1 MQIYSFLLLFSEIPL
16 YLSYFSQKESRNFL
30 HLFMKKVLILQGL
43 PASGKSTYAKQ
54 LVKDNVGM
62 YKRLNKDDLRA
73 MLDVG
78 NHSSANE
85 KFVEKVR
92 DLMLIE
98 ALKEGKHVV
107 IDDTNLADR
116 PVERIRNVVQK
127 YRSDTG
133 EQVEIEIKHFE
144 ISVEEAI
151 ARDAK
156 RGEASVGKKVITRMY
171 RQHILK
177 DERGPH
183 YQAQDTS
190 LPPAIL
196 CDLDGTLAII
206 KHRSPF
212 DGKSCGSDELNE
224 PIAEIL
230 KTYRANG
237 NAIIFMSGRNE
248 EAREATM
255 EWLQRHDIQYDGLNM
270 RPDKDMRKDSILKK
284 ELFEKYVQGKYFV
297 RFVLDDRDQ
306 VVDTWRLEL
315 GLPCLQVNYG
325 DF

>member
-1 MQIYSFLLLFSEIPL
+1 
-16 YLSYFSQKESRNFL
+16 
-30 HLFMKKVLILQGL
+30 MKKVIILQGL
-43 PASGKSTYAKQ
+43 PASGKSTYAKT
-54 LVKDNVGM
+54 LVTENVGM

-73 MLDVG
+73 MLDG
-78 NHSSANE
+78 GHHTPANE
-85 KFVEKVR
+85 KFVENVR

-116 PVERIRNVVQK
+116 PVERIKNVVQK
-127 YRSDTG
+127 YRLDTG
-133 EQVEIEIKHFE
+133 EQVEIEVKTFE
-144 ISVEEAI
+144 ISPEEAI
-151 ARDAK
+151 ERDAK
-156 RGEASVGKKVITRMY
+156 RGEASVGKKVIMRMY
-171 RQHILK
+171 KQHILK

-183 YQAQDTS
+183 YQPQDTS

-206 KHRSPF
+206 KNRSPF
-212 DGKSCGSDELNE
+212 DGKSCGSDELNA

-248 EAREATM
+248 DARAATT
-255 EWLQRHDIQYDGLNM
+255 EWLQRHNIEYDALNM

-284 ELFEKYVQGKYFV
+284 ELFEKYIQGKYFV

>member
-1 MQIYSFLLLFSEIPL
+1 
-16 YLSYFSQKESRNFL
+16 
-30 HLFMKKVLILQGL
+30 MKKVIILQGL

-54 LVKDNVGM
+54 LVKDNIGM

-78 NHSSANE
+78 HHTTSNE

-107 IDDTNLADR
+107 IDDTNLSDR
-116 PVERIRNVVQK
+116 PVERIRQVVQK
-127 YRSDTG
+127 YRTDTG
-133 EQVEIEIKHFE
+133 EQVEIEIKSFE
-144 ISVEEAI
+144 INVEEAI

-156 RGEASVGKKVITRMY
+156 RGEASVGKNVIMRMY
-171 RQHILK
+171 KQHILK
-177 DERGPH
+177 NERGPH
-183 YQAQDTS
+183 YKEQDRS

-206 KHRSPF
+206 KDRSPF

-230 KTYRANG
+230 RTYRANG

-248 EAREATM
+248 EARQVTM
-255 EWLQRHDIQYDGLNM
+255 DWLAKHNIEYDGLNM
-270 RPDKDMRKDSILKK
+270 RLDGDNRKDSIIKK
-284 ELFEKYVQGKYFV
+284 ELFEKYIQGKYFV

-306 VVDTWRLEL
+306 VVDTWRLDL

>member
-1 MQIYSFLLLFSEIPL
+1 
-16 YLSYFSQKESRNFL
+16 
-30 HLFMKKVLILQGL
+30 MKKVIILQGL

-54 LVKDNVGM
+54 LVKDNIGM

-78 NHSSANE
+78 HHTTSNE

-107 IDDTNLADR
+107 IDDTNLSDR
-116 PVERIRNVVQK
+116 PVERIRQVVQK
-127 YRSDTG
+127 YRTDTG
-133 EQVEIEIKHFE
+133 EQVEIEIKSFE
-144 ISVEEAI
+144 INVEEAI

-156 RGEASVGKKVITRMY
+156 RGEASVGKNVIMRMY
-171 RQHILK
+171 KQHILK
-177 DERGPH
+177 NERGPH
-183 YQAQDTS
+183 YKAQDTS

-206 KHRSPF
+206 KDRSPF

-230 KTYRANG
+230 RTYRANG
-237 NAIIFMSGRNE
+237 NVIIFMSGRNE
-248 EAREATM
+248 EARQVTM
-255 EWLQRHDIQYDGLNM
+255 DWLAKHNIEYDGLNM
-270 RPDKDMRKDSILKK
+270 RLDGDNRKDSIIKK
-284 ELFEKYVQGKYFV
+284 ELFEKYIQGKYFV

-306 VVDTWRLEL
+306 VVDTWRLDL